1 MNAKNVL
8 SSVVPYTAL
17 EADSWAIGNLWYSHF
32 GECGGIRLTD
42 VVDINLHKFNLNK
55 DAGEGE
61 CFVYLEV
68 GDIHG
73 ELGIVVNPGL
83 TPSNELTDK
92 AKNLARAGDVL
103 FSLVRPQ
110 NRNIAIIPK
119 SICIGKYIVSSSFA
133 VLTPKKISAE
143 LLFFIL
149 RSDSMTELFA
159 NKATG
164 TTIPQLGLKVLQD
177 VIIPIGSLPISE
189 AAERKASGLYY
200 EWVQRAQSSESFEA
214 IASRLIEKEIIS
226 TVMEASTAENNAL
239 IMPYEIL
246 KDRWDAL
253 YYFTVKAEPK
263 ILWKC
268 PEVQLSELVSF
279 PRMAVLSKEDQADEG
294 TPFVRVRDI
303 DSDALWITEHSF
315 SKIQPINEAYLQEKD
330 VVMVK
335 TGTLSG
341 NAALVSAHLVGG
353 QLNQHS
359 VALRVKNQLLIPEFL
374 AVFLKSVWA
383 KAQLKKM
390 TSGSNQPF
398 IQLAELGSLSI
409 PIPTIEVQEGI
420 VQACLR
426 EYEANSLDE
435 IANSVSYLLKEIVQG
450 G

>member
-1 MNAKNVL
+1 
-8 SSVVPYTAL
+8 
-17 EADSWAIGNLWYSHF
+17 
-32 GECGGIRLTD
+32 
-42 VVDINLHKFNLNK
+42 
-55 DAGEGE
+55 
-61 CFVYLEV
+61 
-68 GDIHG
+68 
-73 ELGIVVNPGL
+73 
-83 TPSNELTDK
+83 
-92 AKNLARAGDVL
+92 
-103 FSLVRPQ
+103 
-110 NRNIAIIPK
+110 
-119 SICIGKYIVSSSFA
+119 
-133 VLTPKKISAE
+133 
-143 LLFFIL
+143 
-149 RSDSMTELFA
+149 
-159 NKATG
+159 
-164 TTIPQLGLKVLQD
+164 
-177 VIIPIGSLPISE
+177 
-189 AAERKASGLYY
+189 
-200 EWVQRAQSSESFEA
+200 
-214 IASRLIEKEIIS
+214 
-226 TVMEASTAENNAL
+226 
-239 IMPYEIL
+239 
-246 KDRWDAL
+246 
-253 YYFTVKAEPK
+253 
-263 ILWKC
+263 
-268 PEVQLSELVSF
+268 
-279 PRMAVLSKEDQADEG
+279 MAVLSKEDQADEG